1 MLYPA
6 MLAVAWAGPS
16 TTEPSGPM
24 RIVVH
29 GCLTERHAV
38 AQHRSDHDALDATGD
53 VAVAEL
59 PQRIAGR

>member
-24 RIVVH
+24 RIKS
-29 GCLTERHAV
+29 CTV
-38 AQHRSDHDALDATGD
+38 ASRNGT
-53 VAVAEL
+53 
-59 PQRIAGR
+59 P